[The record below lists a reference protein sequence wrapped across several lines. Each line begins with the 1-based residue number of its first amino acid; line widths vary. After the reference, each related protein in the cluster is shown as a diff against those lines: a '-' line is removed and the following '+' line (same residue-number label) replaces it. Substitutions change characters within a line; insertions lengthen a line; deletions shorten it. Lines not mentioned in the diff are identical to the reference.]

1 MATSLGI
8 PMEVKDGECR
18 VASPYAATMLTGIGW
33 VVLAEARTGASVR
46 FVDATYRS
54 AWARTISDAE

>member
-1 MATSLGI
+1 
-8 PMEVKDGECR
+8 MEVKDGECR